1 MREIGAAGFSE
12 ESLSAHL
19 EPLRVERTLKSPRCV
34 GFCACGNVMYLQQH
48 GRIGA
53 VSGINLCF
61 NRPDREWVTAG
72 DSGFKAVPS
81 ILYVPL

>member
-34 GFCACGNVMYLQQH
+34 GFCACGNVMYC
-48 GRIGA
+48 IFSS
-53 VSGINLCF
+53 V
-61 NRPDREWVTAG
+61 AG
-72 DSGFKAVPS
+72 LVLS
-81 ILYVPL
+81 LE